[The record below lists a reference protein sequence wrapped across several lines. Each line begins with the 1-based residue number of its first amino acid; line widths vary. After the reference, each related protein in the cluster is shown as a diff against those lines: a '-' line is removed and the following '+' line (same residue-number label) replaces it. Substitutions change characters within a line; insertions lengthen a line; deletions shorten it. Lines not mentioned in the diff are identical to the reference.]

1 MALFVPQGND
11 FQWSY
16 SNITATRP
24 STAGWGTAHTPS
36 TTSGTFSTYAT
47 LVSAANITQDVYAIY
62 LCFNNNATS
71 ATIRNTL
78 VNIGVDNAGGT
89 NFDTRIPQLMIGHAS
104 PLGVGAGGI
113 WYYFPLYI
121 PAGSSIGIQAGSTVA
136 TAFSTAV
143 WLYGK
148 PRRPE
153 AIRAG
158 SYVTAFGTTLLTNW
172 RGTNV
177 TQGTTADGTLT
188 QIGAA
193 TTKSHWWWQAG
204 FSVAD
209 TTMTAAA
216 ITMDIAAGSSTTLNK
231 ILIENQIWTTTAA
244 EQISSFPQFPGS
256 YNNVSVGEN
265 IYARLQSSAASDTG
279 PNVAVYGLGG

>member
-16 SNITATRP
+16 SNVTATRP

-36 TTSGTFSTYAT
+36 TTASTFSTYAT
-47 LVSAANITQDVYAIY
+47 LVSAANITEDVFGIL

-71 ATIRNTL
+71 AITRNTL
-78 VNIGVDNAGGT
+78 VNIGVDTAGGT
-89 NFDTRIPQLMIGHAS
+89 AFVTQIPQLMCGHAS
-104 PLGVGAGGI
+104 PLGTGAGGI

-121 PAGSSIGIQAGSTVA
+121 PAGSSIGIQAGSTVV
-136 TAFSTAV
+136 TAFQTAV

-153 AIRAG
+153 SIRAG
-158 SYVTAFGTTLLTNW
+158 SYVTAFGTTTGTTW

-177 TQGTTADGTLT
+177 TPGTTADGTLT
-188 QIGAA
+188 QIGVA
-193 TTKSHWWWQAG
+193 TTKSHWWWQTG
-204 FSVAD
+204 FSVVD

-216 ITMDIAAGSSTTLNK
+216 LTLDVAAGSSTTLNK
-231 ILIENQIWTTTAA
+231 ILIQDQVWITTAA
-244 EQISSFPQFPGS
+244 EQISTFPQFPGS
-256 YNNVSVGEN
+256 YNNVATGEN
-265 IYARLQSSAASDTG
+265 IYARLQSSTTADTG
-279 PNVAVYGLGG
+279 NNVAVYGLGG

>member
-16 SNITATRP
+16 SNVAATRP
-24 STAGWGTAHTPS
+24 TIAGWGLSHTPI
-36 TTSGTFSTYAT
+36 TTADTFSTYAT
-47 LVSAANITQDVYAIY
+47 LVSAANVTQDVFAIY
-62 LCFNNNATS
+62 LNFNAGATS

-78 VNIGVDNAGGT
+78 VNIGIDTAGGT
-89 NFDTRIPQLMIGHAS
+89 NFDTRIPQLMCGYAS
-104 PLGVGAGGI
+104 PLSIGAGGI
-113 WYYFPLYI
+113 WYYFPLFI
-121 PAGSSIGIQAGSTVA
+121 PAGSSIGIQASSTVA
-136 TAFSTAV
+136 TAFFTAV
-143 WLYGK
+143 TIYGK

-153 AIRAG
+153 SIRAG
-158 SYVTAFGTTLLTNW
+158 SYVTAFGTTVGTIN

-177 TQGTTADGTLT
+177 TQGTTADGTFT
-188 QIGAA
+188 QIGAT

-209 TTMTAAA
+209 TTTSAAA
-216 ITMDIAAGSSTTLNK
+216 IAMDVAAGSSTTLNK
-231 ILIENQIWTTTAA
+231 TIIENQIWITTAA

-265 IYARLQSSAASDTG
+265 IYARLQGSGNSDTG

>member
-16 SNITATRP
+16 SNVTATRP
-24 STAGWGTAHTPS
+24 ATTGWGFSHTPS
-36 TTSGTFSTYAT
+36 TASGTFSTYAT
-47 LVSAANITQDVYAIY
+47 LVSAANIPHDVYAIY
-62 LCFNNNATS
+62 LNFNNNASS

-89 NFDTRIPQLMIGHAS
+89 NFQTVIPELMCGGAS
-104 PLGVGAGGI
+104 PLSIGAGGI

-136 TAFSTAV
+136 TAFSTAI

-158 SYVTAFGTTLLTNW
+158 SYVTAFGTTLGTSW

-177 TQGTTADGTLT
+177 TPGTTADGTLT
-188 QIGAA
+188 QIGA
-193 TTKSHWWWQAG
+193 TTTRGHWWWQAG
-204 FSVAD
+204 FSTAD

-216 ITMDIAAGSSTTLNK
+216 LALDVLAGSSTTLNK
-231 ILIENQIWTTTAA
+231 TLIENQIWITTGA

-256 YNNVSVGEN
+256 YNNVAVGEN
-265 IYARLQSSAASDTG
+265 IYARLQSSGNADTG
-279 PNVAVYGLGG
+279 SNIAVYGLGG

>member
-16 SNITATRP
+16 SNVSATRP
-24 STAGWGTAHTPS
+24 NIAGWGFAHTPS
-36 TTSGTFSTYAT
+36 TTASTFSTYAT
-47 LVSAANITQDVYAIY
+47 LVSAANVTQDVYAIY
-62 LCFNNNATS
+62 LCFNFGASS

-78 VNIGVDNAGGT
+78 VNIGVDTAGGT
-89 NFDTRIPQLMIGHAS
+89 NFDTRIPQLMCGHAS

-113 WYYFPLYI
+113 WYYFPLFI

-136 TAFSTAV
+136 TAFATAV

-158 SYVTAFGTTLLTNW
+158 SYVTAFGTNTGTTW

-188 QIGAA
+188 QIGVA

-204 FSVAD
+204 YSVVD
-209 TTMTAAA
+209 GTMSAAA
-216 ITMDIAAGSSTTLNK
+216 IAMDVAAGSSTTLNK
-231 ILIENQIWTTTAA
+231 ILIENQIWNTTAA

-265 IYARLQSSAASDTG
+265 IYARLQSSAASDTS